1 MGSWAIKDGLG
12 FVILF
17 WALVSVPYSFAAE
30 EGLSDQT
37 EAMGKATAP
46 AAPEDEEIETSPE
59 DPFAT
64 PVVRSIVIAPTVKSA
79 EFGLEPQ
86 VEENLPVQVQLTL
99 TELFNQSNVF
109 MAQAT
114 SLNIEE
120 WEGDSVMAYL
130 EETNSELIA
139 QVFVDQVRIYI
150 IMSDVNTPDQFY
162 LGDQALTLPAGY
174 LQMTAEVLGFHLK
187 TAFDKLIQNYA
198 KGEMKYLPGAIASA
212 SLEKFEREEELRKSA
227 QITSKLFREL
237 ATIQES
243 PFYMGGSIG
252 MARFAAN
259 NNAASTVNFGLFVGH
274 EVTPKVSG
282 ELGVDLFSY
291 VLAHL
296 DGYYHLPIAERY
308 LSVNAGF
315 GLGYI
320 VGNLTENLG
329 FSTANFSGGQLL
341 AGPGIYFVI
350 PMLGAKLRGDM
361 RFFLGNGAILVGT
374 YGLEYAL

>member
-1 MGSWAIKDGLG
+1 MGSWAIKEGLKY
-12 FVILF
+12 VILA
-17 WALVSVPYSFAAE
+17 WALLGIPYSFAVEEELAE
-30 EGLSDQT
+30 ETGSL
-37 EAMGKATAP
+37 EKEN
-46 AAPEDEEIETSPE
+46 APEEEEIDTESE

-64 PVVRSIVIAPTVKSA
+64 PVVRSIVIAPAVKSA
-79 EFGLEPQ
+79 DFGLEPQ
-86 VEENLPVQVQLTL
+86 VEENLPVQIQLTL

-109 MAQAT
+109 AAQAT
-114 SLNIEE
+114 AQNIEE
-120 WEGDSVMAYL
+120 WEGDSVLAYL
-130 EETNSELIA
+130 EEANSELIA

-150 IMSDVNTPDQFY
+150 IMGDVNTPDQIY

-174 LQMTAEVLGFHLK
+174 LQMTLEVLGFHLK
-187 TAFDKLIQNYA
+187 AAFDKLIRNYA
-198 KGEMKYLPGAIASA
+198 KGEIKYLPGASPSA
-212 SLEKFEREEELRKSA
+212 SLEKFEREEELKKSA
-227 QITSKLFREL
+227 QITRKLFREL

-252 MARFAAN
+252 MVRFSAN
-259 NNAASTVNFGLFVGH
+259 KNAASTVNFGLFGGYK
-274 EVTPKVSG
+274 VTPKISG

-296 DGYYHLPIAERY
+296 DGYYHLLIAERY

-320 VGNLTENLG
+320 VGNITENRG
-329 FSTANFSGGQLL
+329 FSTTNFSGGQLL

-361 RFFLGNGAILVGT
+361 RFLVGKGSILVGT